1 MFYITKQNLYC
12 AFIDYEKAFDT
23 VIHDALWTKLVKTGI
38 SCKMLKIIQAIYQ
51 NVRSC
56 IKDFKTMS
64 YSELFDVT
72 LGVKQG
78 EPLSPLLF
86 ILFINDVK
94 DCIDNNNLTENDM
107 RLLSIYM
114 LLFADDIALFTTNPE
129 SLQLQ
134 LNAIYDYSCKWGL
147 KINVKKTKLCI
158 FEKKKSSCLFKW
170 NINNE
175 NVEKVD

>member
-1 MFYITKQNLYC
+1 
-12 AFIDYEKAFDT
+12 
-23 VIHDALWTKLVKTGI
+23 
-38 SCKMLKIIQAIYQ
+38 
-51 NVRSC
+51 
-56 IKDFKTMS
+56 MS

-129 SLQLQ
+129 SLLLQ

-147 KINVKKTKLCI
+147 KINVKNTKICI
-158 FEKKKSSCLFKW
+158 FEKEKSNCLFRW

-175 NVEKVD
+175 NVEKVDEFCNLGMKFYYTTRRREESPHRTLNVFSSPLGARRGFFSRTYRDNGRNLD